1 MDSRCA
7 TEPTHSHR
15 APRESKV
22 AYASETWGGTE
33 TEKQKDGMGE
43 WGGALGKAK
52 TWRCTHSSR
61 TKLPKDMAPQLM
73 PPIRLPAR
81 DSRRFR
87 FTFSWFWLFVEIGL
101 GPVLTKESWRG
112 RLIDESRAAPVAMAV
127 RLCSVVA
134 LKSAVCSGYI
144 CGRDVLR
151 DPAIGAE
158 RREL

>member
-1 MDSRCA
+1 VRHRTDTLAQGASRVQSGIRERDMGWNRNRSKR
-7 TEPTHSHR
+7 TE
-15 APRESKV
+15 
-22 AYASETWGGTE
+22 WGNG
-33 TEKQKDGMGE
+33 G
-43 WGGALGKAK
+43 GGALGKAK

-127 RLCSVVA
+127 RLCCVVA

-158 RREL
+158 WRQL